1 MLYQFAG
8 RFVKDKDISENI
20 VQEIFVKLWENR
32 DKLNIQSNVKS
43 YLYTAV
49 KNHSLNYIKKE
60 KQHISIEDETESS
73 NYYSKAPDEEM
84 IDKELYDS
92 VQAAINKLPEHCRQI
107 YLLKRYDELSY
118 SEIAEVQNV
127 SINTV
132 KTQLKRAVKSLSKN
146 LAHLRI
152 ILLGF

>member
-1 MLYQFAG
+1 M
-8 RFVKDKDISENI
+8 RDKDISENI

-32 DKLNIQSNVKS
+32 GKLNIQSNVKS

-60 KQHISIEDETESS
+60 KQHISIEDESDS
-73 NYYSKAPDEEM
+73 PDYFSTSPEEEI
-84 IDKELYDS
+84 IDKEFYDS
-92 VQAAINKLPEHCRQI
+92 VHAAINKLPDSCRQI
-107 YLLKRYDELSY
+107 YMLKRYDELSY
-118 SEIAEVQNV
+118 AEIAEVQKV

-146 LAHLRI
+146 LAHLKNI
-152 ILLGF
+152 FLVVSKFF